1 MVDHTIPLTLPEHFE
16 ATATAPGPGR
26 TLPGAMTTAG
36 DDEQVDDATLLP
48 AWVLERLHAIMETLE
63 YASDLQGL
71 MSAFVEIRSTETF
84 VSLQAR
90 LSFSHSL
97 HILVQQGEVS
107 LIFGKHQSHFNTFQT
122 NLQDSTLSNSQK
134 WTFLFCSSYMR
145 LERERKPNGVTE
157 EYRFLSVRYIVQCGE
172 N

>member
-1 MVDHTIPLTLPEHFE
+1 LADEKARWWLDGGLQGVAHEKLVKEFKRLMVDHTIPLILPERIDE
-16 ATATAPGPGR
+16 TATAPGPGR

-48 AWVLERLHAIMETLE
+48 VWVLERLHAIMETLE

-97 HILVQQGEVS
+97 HILVQQGEV
-107 LIFGKHQSHFNTFQT
+107 K
-122 NLQDSTLSNSQK
+122 
-134 WTFLFCSSYMR
+134 
-145 LERERKPNGVTE
+145 V
-157 EYRFLSVRYIVQCGE
+157 
-172 N
+172 